1 MQKIRLRALEPEDL
15 DMLYEI
21 ENDRSLWNVGA
32 TNVPYSRYTLHDYIA
47 HSRDDIYIDRQVRL
61 IVENTD
67 GEAVG
72 IADVVNFDPQH
83 MRAELGIVIQSS
95 YRHQGYAS
103 SVIEEMLHYSLH
115 VLHLH
120 QVYVIV
126 DVMNEIALKL
136 FNKLEFKESATL
148 SDWLYDGRAYH
159 DAKLMQRIL

>member
-83 MRAELGIVIQSS
+83 MRAELGIVIQSP

-148 SDWLYDGRAYH
+148 SDWLYDGREYH